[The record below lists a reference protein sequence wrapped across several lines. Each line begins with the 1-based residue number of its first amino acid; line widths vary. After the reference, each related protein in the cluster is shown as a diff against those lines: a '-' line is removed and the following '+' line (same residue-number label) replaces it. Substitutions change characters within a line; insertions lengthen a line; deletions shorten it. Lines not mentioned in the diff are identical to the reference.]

1 MKTLHHIA
9 VQFRFTVAV
18 IAGASLVYQPRLSVT
33 TLTTYGWTAQSA
45 PTGYIS
51 C

>member
-1 MKTLHHIA
+1 VKTLHHIA
-9 VQFRFTVAV
+9 VLFPFTVGV
-18 IAGASLVYQPRLSVT
+18 VAGASLVHQPRLSVT

-45 PTGYIS
+45 PTGSIS